1 MHVSEAERRQA
12 AQDIHCNENILLELL
27 RNAKDAH
34 ATNIF
39 VALSKEGPVRTITV
53 IDNGDGIPAS
63 MHEHIFEPRVTSKLD
78 TSHKDA
84 WGYHGRG
91 MALYSIK
98 VNSQVAEVVASEVGL
113 GSALRIQT
121 DTTVLPERTDQ
132 SSFPVFELESNS
144 KVNVRGPRN
153 LLRCACEFALDAR
166 VTTTITIG
174 SPSEIAASLYAYGMS
189 TLSTVDRAFCQ
200 DILSLPLTKR
210 LALAADPKDFQCIA
224 ESLGLEMSERTAR
237 RIMDDQIKP
246 ALAILD
252 QIEFLQP
259 QEKGKKK
266 GNKVPRAARIRLQQS
281 EIQVLAY
288 AVQQAFEPI
297 AESYY
302 LDPSTEPHVRVSPAA
317 LTISIPLVP
326 NNEMLQENE

>member
-39 VALSKEGPVRTITV
+39 VALSKEGPIRTITV
-53 IDNGDGIPAS
+53 IDNGDGVPTS

-84 WGYHGRG
+84 WGFHGRG

-98 VNSQVAEVVASEVGL
+98 MNSRVAEVVASDVGL
-113 GSALRIQT
+113 GSSFRIQT

-132 SSFPVFELESNS
+132 STFPVFELETNN

-166 VTTTITIG
+166 ATTTITIG
-174 SPSEIAASLYAYGMS
+174 SPSEVAASLYAYGIS
-189 TLSTVDRAFCQ
+189 TLSTIERAFCQ
-200 DILSLPLTKR
+200 DTLSLPLTKR
-210 LALAADPKDFQCIA
+210 LALSADPKDFQSIA

-237 RIMDDQIKP
+237 RIMDDQIKAAP
-246 ALAILD
+246 TILE
-252 QIEFLQP
+252 QIEFLHP
-259 QEKGKKK
+259 QEKSRKK
-266 GNKVPRAARIRLQQS
+266 GSRAQRASRIRLQQS
-281 EIQVLAY
+281 EIQSLAH
-288 AVQQAFEPI
+288 ATQRAFEPI

-302 LDPSTEPHVRVSPAA
+302 LDSSTMPQVRVSPTA

-326 NNEMLQENE
+326 TNEILQENE